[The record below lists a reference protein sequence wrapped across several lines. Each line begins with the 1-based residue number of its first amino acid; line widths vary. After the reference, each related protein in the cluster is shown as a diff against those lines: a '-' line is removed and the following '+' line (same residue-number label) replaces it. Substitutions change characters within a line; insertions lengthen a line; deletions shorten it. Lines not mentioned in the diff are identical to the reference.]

1 MYILQFLFSTYFS
14 LGLPKKLTTSTA
26 MDAFAHAIGSE
37 YHIPHGE
44 LCAIVCPMVVEY
56 MANIFPE
63 KVRKIA
69 DAMSLEV
76 SENASNEE
84 VAALIGNA
92 LRKLRVKLGL
102 PKFSD
107 YSFGYEDL
115 PHIADAIMKEN
126 CVQILHMCVK
136 DHKVT
141 ADDFLIPMQKE
152 YNLAD

>member
-1 MYILQFLFSTYFS
+1 MVIGIGSGST
-14 LGLPKKLTTSTA
+14 LDT
-26 MDAFAHAIGSE
+26 IGSE

-44 LCAIVCPMVVEY
+44 LYAIVCPMVVEY

-76 SENASNEE
+76 PENASNEE
-84 VAALIGNA
+84 VAALIGNT
-92 LRKLRVKLGL
+92 LRTLRVKLGL
-102 PKFSD
+102 P
-107 YSFGYEDL
+107 
-115 PHIADAIMKEN
+115 N
-126 CVQILHMCVK
+126 MCVK

-141 ADDFLIPMQKE
+141 TDDFLIPMQKE